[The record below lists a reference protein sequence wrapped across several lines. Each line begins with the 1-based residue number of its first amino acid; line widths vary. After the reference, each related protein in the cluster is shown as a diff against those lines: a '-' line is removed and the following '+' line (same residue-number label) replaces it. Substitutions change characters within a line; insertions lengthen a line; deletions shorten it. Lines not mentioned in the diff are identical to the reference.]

1 MSEKEKGFF
10 SAEDADSEGE
20 EGKYYTFSALELNNI
35 FDSNNSK
42 NAKTLFNIS
51 EQGNFEGKNILT
63 GGISRQL
70 NTKTSEDFK
79 NLDFLRSELFNYRN
93 KRKHPF
99 KDKKIITSWNGMTV
113 SALMDRYFVKYQK
126 VYLDKAIQTIDYIS
140 SFINIENE
148 LPRYVINDNKF
159 SLGTLED
166 YAFFIEALIKI
177 HKGTLDF
184 KWLNM
189 SLVLTEKALELFY
202 DDSTHTM
209 YDSSKKLEDLFTRPK
224 SIYDNP
230 YTSSFAKITECI
242 YYLGSVTNNNKYID
256 IVDQILFS
264 VSAYINN
271 VPMHTSSW
279 VKLLEMIKFDK
290 KNHLIILHD
299 GKNIDD
305 LLITL
310 DLHNKSNLN
319 YLGKSKQIGSD
330 LEIFA
335 DKIMIDNKT
344 TFYLCKS
351 YTCNLP
357 TNSIKEIKSQ
367 VKTI

>member
-1 MSEKEKGFF
+1 M
-10 SAEDADSEGE
+10 
-20 EGKYYTFSALELNNI
+20 
-35 FDSNNSK
+35 FDFK
-42 NAKTLFNIS
+42 DK
-51 EQGNFEGKNILT
+51 GNFEGKNILT

-184 KWLNM
+184 
-189 SLVLTEKALELFY
+189 
-202 DDSTHTM
+202 
-209 YDSSKKLEDLFTRPK
+209 
-224 SIYDNP
+224 
-230 YTSSFAKITECI
+230 
-242 YYLGSVTNNNKYID
+242 
-256 IVDQILFS
+256 
-264 VSAYINN
+264 
-271 VPMHTSSW
+271 
-279 VKLLEMIKFDK
+279 
-290 KNHLIILHD
+290 
-299 GKNIDD
+299 
-305 LLITL
+305 
-310 DLHNKSNLN
+310 
-319 YLGKSKQIGSD
+319 
-330 LEIFA
+330 
-335 DKIMIDNKT
+335 
-344 TFYLCKS
+344 
-351 YTCNLP
+351 
-357 TNSIKEIKSQ
+357 
-367 VKTI
+367 